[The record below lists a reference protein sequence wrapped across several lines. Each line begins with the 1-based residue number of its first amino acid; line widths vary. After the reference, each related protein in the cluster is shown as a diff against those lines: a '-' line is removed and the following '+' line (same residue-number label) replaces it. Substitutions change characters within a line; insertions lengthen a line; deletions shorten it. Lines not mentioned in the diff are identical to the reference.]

1 MKRVPL
7 VLYTVGLTFAVLAQV
22 ATATD
27 LADLIRAASM
37 PLLGAA
43 IALEIRREP

>member
-1 MKRVPL
+1 MRPWLL
-7 VLYTVGLTFAVLAQV
+7 VLYSVGLTIAVLAQV

-27 LADLIRAASM
+27 YAGLIRAASM

-43 IALEIRREP
+43 IVLEMRRRP